1 MIAGTMVAQEGDC
14 RLVGSVD
21 SVVPAG
27 RGQRGASRLVGREAE
42 RAVLSGWLDEAA
54 GGAGRVGVVLGEAG
68 IGKSRLLDALAAEAS
83 DRAMEV
89 LRGRAVHAT
98 APVAYRPLSEAL
110 RALVRAGRAPSR
122 RDLAPFD
129 QFLGALMPEWSGPD
143 AGPLEH
149 SVLTIAEAVLRF
161 LHAAAKG
168 EAKRPGCLLVL
179 EDLHWVDDETL
190 AVVEYFADNVAGER
204 LLIAASWRTD
214 EPSDRAESLRR
225 LIDSRTVWS
234 VALNRLDAAAVAAM
248 VASWLDTSSVGDDVL
263 ALVAPAD
270 GVPFLIEEVLATA
283 LASGRLAVDRG
294 RWTVDGSAP
303 VMPPTFVEDVA
314 LRLRQ
319 AGPDGRAVVIA
330 GALLGHRFEWHL
342 VPRVAALGDDE
353 AFAGLRAAVDLRL
366 VEADPDPAFLRF
378 RHDLSRAAVLAN
390 ALPPERATTAARA
403 VAAIEAL
410 HPDLQG
416 EWCERAAALAF
427 DAGDHERAPG
437 LLLEAGRRA
446 QAAGALLTAA
456 AALENGLRVV
466 RPTDG
471 VAADLEDCLLDVASA
486 MGDRDRSEA
495 VGRSLLGRL
504 GAPGNGI
511 RRVRA
516 HVRLARVAVAASAW
530 DDADQHIAAARSDT
544 PDGDEPLHAE
554 VDAVEALAIVGRGE
568 PVPAAAVGE
577 RAREAAT
584 RLGLAGVACEALEV
598 LGRCA
603 RTDDLDAAER
613 SFTQA
618 VELAERAGL
627 TVWRLRALHELGT
640 IDMLRTGDP
649 ERLTA
654 ARELA
659 TEAGALATGALID
672 IQLCGVLVAHDD
684 PEPAVVV
691 ARRAG
696 DIARRLSLGA
706 TLAVALGFEA
716 NAHARAGRAEATER
730 CLAEAAEHAAGDPSA
745 AVFAACARTVLA
757 LLDDDAG
764 AALAQTEGVAHD
776 ARFFSPL
783 IGWWVLLRA
792 LDPEAGA
799 AAVDAVRSAGEP
811 AHYLARPH
819 VVYAEAVV
827 LGRAGDVEAAAAKVD
842 QADAELERFE
852 WYRQVARRHL
862 AEAALTDG
870 WGDPVGWARTALAHF
885 EGWGHERLAFGC
897 RGVLRRAGAPV
908 PRRGRGSAEVPP
920 VLGALGVTSR
930 EVDVLALVA
939 AGLSNREV
947 AERLVLSVRTI
958 ENHVE
963 RLLAKTGSPG
973 RAALADVAA
982 RAGVV

>member
-179 EDLHWVDDETL
+179 EDLHWADDETL

-319 AGPDGRAVVIA
+319 AGPDGRAVLIA
-330 GALLGHRFEWHL
+330 GALLGRRFEWHL
-342 VPRVAALGDDE
+342 VPRVAALDDDR

-366 VEADPDPAFLRF
+366 VEADPDRALLRF
-378 RHDLSRAAVLAN
+378 RHALS
-390 ALPPERATTAARA
+390 
-403 VAAIEAL
+403 
-410 HPDLQG
+410 
-416 EWCERAAALAF
+416 RAAALAF

-486 MGDRDRSEA
+486 MGDRDRSAA

-504 GAPGNGI
+504 GSPGDGA
-511 RRVRA
+511 RRARA

-530 DDADQHIAAARSDT
+530 DDAGRHIAAARSDA

-554 VDAVEALAIVGRGE
+554 VDAVEALALVGRGE

-684 PEPAVVV
+684 PEPAVLV
-691 ARRAG
+691 APRA
-696 DIARRLSLGA
+696 
-706 TLAVALGFEA
+706 
-716 NAHARAGRAEATER
+716 
-730 CLAEAAEHAAGDPSA
+730 
-745 AVFAACARTVLA
+745 
-757 LLDDDAG
+757 
-764 AALAQTEGVAHD
+764 
-776 ARFFSPL
+776 
-783 IGWWVLLRA
+783 
-792 LDPEAGA
+792 
-799 AAVDAVRSAGEP
+799 
-811 AHYLARPH
+811 
-819 VVYAEAVV
+819 
-827 LGRAGDVEAAAAKVD
+827 
-842 QADAELERFE
+842 
-852 WYRQVARRHL
+852 
-862 AEAALTDG
+862 
-870 WGDPVGWARTALAHF
+870 
-885 EGWGHERLAFGC
+885 
-897 RGVLRRAGAPV
+897 RGI
-908 PRRGRGSAEVPP
+908 PRRPP
-920 VLGALGVTSR
+920 LR
-930 EVDVLALVA
+930 
-939 AGLSNREV
+939 
-947 AERLVLSVRTI
+947 
-958 ENHVE
+958 
-963 RLLAKTGSPG
+963 
-973 RAALADVAA
+973 
-982 RAGVV
+982 

>member
-179 EDLHWVDDETL
+179 EDLHWADDETL

-319 AGPDGRAVVIA
+319 AGPDGRAVLIA
-330 GALLGHRFEWHL
+330 GALLGRRFEWHL
-342 VPRVAALGDDE
+342 VPRVAALDDDR

-366 VEADPDPAFLRF
+366 VEADPDRALLRF
-378 RHDLSRAAVLAN
+378 RHALSRAAVLAN
-390 ALPPERATTAARA
+390 VLPPERATTAARA

-416 EWCERAAALAF
+416 EWCGRAAALAF

-486 MGDRDRSEA
+486 MGDRDRSVA

-504 GAPGNGI
+504 GAPGDGA
-511 RRVRA
+511 RRARA

-530 DDADQHIAAARSDT
+530 DDAGRHI
-544 PDGDEPLHAE
+544 
-554 VDAVEALAIVGRGE
+554 
-568 PVPAAAVGE
+568 
-577 RAREAAT
+577 
-584 RLGLAGVACEALEV
+584 
-598 LGRCA
+598 
-603 RTDDLDAAER
+603 AAER

-691 ARRAG
+691 APRAG
-696 DIARRLSLGA
+696 GNARRLSLRA
-706 TLAVALGFEA
+706 TLPVALGFEA

-811 AHYLARPH
+811 AHYLARP
-819 VVYAEAVV
+819 
-827 LGRAGDVEAAAAKVD
+827 
-842 QADAELERFE
+842 
-852 WYRQVARRHL
+852 
-862 AEAALTDG
+862 
-870 WGDPVGWARTALAHF
+870 PVGWARTALAHF
-885 EGWGHERLAFGC
+885 EGWGHERLASGC

-930 EVDVLALVA
+930 
-939 AGLSNREV
+939 
-947 AERLVLSVRTI
+947 
-958 ENHVE
+958 
-963 RLLAKTGSPG
+963 
-973 RAALADVAA
+973 
-982 RAGVV
+982 

>member
-179 EDLHWVDDETL
+179 EDLHWADDETL

-248 VASWLDTSSVGDDVL
+248 VASWLDPPSVGDDVL

-319 AGPDGRAVVIA
+319 AGPDGRAVLIA
-330 GALLGHRFEWHL
+330 GALLGRRFEWHL
-342 VPRVAALGDDE
+342 VPRVAALDDDR
-353 AFAGLRAAVDLRL
+353 AFAGL
-366 VEADPDPAFLRF
+366 
-378 RHDLSRAAVLAN
+378 
-390 ALPPERATTAARA
+390 
-403 VAAIEAL
+403 
-410 HPDLQG
+410 
-416 EWCERAAALAF
+416 RAAALAF

-437 LLLEAGRRA
+437 LLLEAGRRS

-486 MGDRDRSEA
+486 MGDRDRSAA

-504 GAPGNGI
+504 G
-511 RRVRA
+511 V
-516 HVRLARVAVAASAW
+516 
-530 DDADQHIAAARSDT
+530 
-544 PDGDEPLHAE
+544 
-554 VDAVEALAIVGRGE
+554 
-568 PVPAAAVGE
+568 
-577 RAREAAT
+577 
-584 RLGLAGVACEALEV
+584 
-598 LGRCA
+598 
-603 RTDDLDAAER
+603 
-613 SFTQA
+613 
-618 VELAERAGL
+618 
-627 TVWRLRALHELGT
+627 
-640 IDMLRTGDP
+640 
-649 ERLTA
+649 
-654 ARELA
+654 
-659 TEAGALATGALID
+659 
-672 IQLCGVLVAHDD
+672 
-684 PEPAVVV
+684 
-691 ARRAG
+691 
-696 DIARRLSLGA
+696 
-706 TLAVALGFEA
+706 
-716 NAHARAGRAEATER
+716 
-730 CLAEAAEHAAGDPSA
+730 
-745 AVFAACARTVLA
+745 
-757 LLDDDAG
+757 
-764 AALAQTEGVAHD
+764 
-776 ARFFSPL
+776 
-783 IGWWVLLRA
+783 
-792 LDPEAGA
+792 
-799 AAVDAVRSAGEP
+799 
-811 AHYLARPH
+811 
-819 VVYAEAVV
+819 
-827 LGRAGDVEAAAAKVD
+827 
-842 QADAELERFE
+842 
-852 WYRQVARRHL
+852 
-862 AEAALTDG
+862 
-870 WGDPVGWARTALAHF
+870 
-885 EGWGHERLAFGC
+885 
-897 RGVLRRAGAPV
+897 
-908 PRRGRGSAEVPP
+908 
-920 VLGALGVTSR
+920 
-930 EVDVLALVA
+930 
-939 AGLSNREV
+939 
-947 AERLVLSVRTI
+947 
-958 ENHVE
+958 
-963 RLLAKTGSPG
+963 
-973 RAALADVAA
+973 
-982 RAGVV
+982 

>member
-129 QFLGALMPEWSGPD
+129 QFLGALMPEGSGPD

-161 LHAAAKG
+161 LHAATKG

-179 EDLHWVDDETL
+179 EDL
-190 AVVEYFADNVAGER
+190 
-204 LLIAASWRTD
+204 
-214 EPSDRAESLRR
+214 
-225 LIDSRTVWS
+225 
-234 VALNRLDAAAVAAM
+234 
-248 VASWLDTSSVGDDVL
+248 L

-283 LASGRLAVDRG
+283 LASGRRAVDRG

-319 AGPDGRAVVIA
+319 AGSDGRAVLIA
-330 GALLGHRFEWHL
+330 GALLGRRFEWHL
-342 VPRVAALGDDE
+342 VPRVAALDDDR

-366 VEADPDPAFLRF
+366 VEADPDRALLRF
-378 RHDLSRAAVLAN
+378 RHALSRAAVLAN
-390 ALPPERATTAARA
+390 VLPPERATTAARA

-486 MGDRDRSEA
+486 MGDRDRSAA

-504 GAPGNGI
+504 GSPGDGA
-511 RRVRA
+511 RRARA

-530 DDADQHIAAARSDT
+530 DDAGRHIAAARSDA

-554 VDAVEALAIVGRGE
+554 VDAVEALALVGRGE
-568 PVPAAAVGE
+568 PAQAAAVAE

-584 RLGLAGVACEALEV
+584 RLGLTGVACEALEV

-716 NAHARAGRAEATER
+716 NDNARAGRAEATER

-757 LLDDDAG
+757 LL
-764 AALAQTEGVAHD
+764 
-776 ARFFSPL
+776 
-783 IGWWVLLRA
+783 
-792 LDPEAGA
+792 
-799 AAVDAVRSAGEP
+799 
-811 AHYLARPH
+811 
-819 VVYAEAVV
+819 
-827 LGRAGDVEAAAAKVD
+827 
-842 QADAELERFE
+842 
-852 WYRQVARRHL
+852 
-862 AEAALTDG
+862 
-870 WGDPVGWARTALAHF
+870 
-885 EGWGHERLAFGC
+885 
-897 RGVLRRAGAPV
+897 
-908 PRRGRGSAEVPP
+908 
-920 VLGALGVTSR
+920 
-930 EVDVLALVA
+930 
-939 AGLSNREV
+939 
-947 AERLVLSVRTI
+947 
-958 ENHVE
+958 
-963 RLLAKTGSPG
+963 
-973 RAALADVAA
+973 
-982 RAGVV
+982 

>member
-98 APVAYRPLSEAL
+98 APVAFRPLSEAL

-179 EDLHWVDDETL
+179 EDLHWADDETL

-263 ALVAPAD
+263 ALVAPSD
-270 GVPFLIEEVLATA
+270 GGAVL
-283 LASGRLAVDRG
+283 
-294 RWTVDGSAP
+294 
-303 VMPPTFVEDVA
+303 
-314 LRLRQ
+314 
-319 AGPDGRAVVIA
+319 IA
-330 GALLGHRFEWHL
+330 GALLGRRFEWHL
-342 VPRVAALGDDE
+342 VPRVAALDDDR

-366 VEADPDPAFLRF
+366 VEADPDRALLRF
-378 RHDLSRAAVLAN
+378 RHALSRAAVLAN
-390 ALPPERATTAARA
+390 VLPPERATTAARA

-471 VAADLEDCLLDVASA
+471 VAADIEDCLLDVASA

-504 GAPGNGI
+504 GSPGDGA
-511 RRVRA
+511 RRARA

-530 DDADQHIAAARSDT
+530 DDAGRHIAAARSDA

-554 VDAVEALAIVGRGE
+554 VDAVEALALVGRGE

-672 IQLCGVLVAHDD
+672 IQLC
-684 PEPAVVV
+684 
-691 ARRAG
+691 
-696 DIARRLSLGA
+696 
-706 TLAVALGFEA
+706 
-716 NAHARAGRAEATER
+716 
-730 CLAEAAEHAAGDPSA
+730 
-745 AVFAACARTVLA
+745 
-757 LLDDDAG
+757 
-764 AALAQTEGVAHD
+764 
-776 ARFFSPL
+776 
-783 IGWWVLLRA
+783 
-792 LDPEAGA
+792 
-799 AAVDAVRSAGEP
+799 
-811 AHYLARPH
+811 
-819 VVYAEAVV
+819 
-827 LGRAGDVEAAAAKVD
+827 
-842 QADAELERFE
+842 
-852 WYRQVARRHL
+852 
-862 AEAALTDG
+862 
-870 WGDPVGWARTALAHF
+870 
-885 EGWGHERLAFGC
+885 
-897 RGVLRRAGAPV
+897 
-908 PRRGRGSAEVPP
+908 
-920 VLGALGVTSR
+920 
-930 EVDVLALVA
+930 
-939 AGLSNREV
+939 
-947 AERLVLSVRTI
+947 
-958 ENHVE
+958 
-963 RLLAKTGSPG
+963 
-973 RAALADVAA
+973 
-982 RAGVV
+982 